1 MNEWINVILL
11 KQRWLGKLICWSVPH
26 RTREL
31 LQRMWFK
38 NCWLLGWGRGRGRGK
53 GGLQTVNPVT
63 NVVMI
68 CGGTGSP
75 TVFSL
80 YSSPKEGSS
89 ELRLA
94 LHHRDRWAVIF
105 IVFWCRSFCLSHWWK
120 VATESESSWHQN
132 QKLLWSHRGGA
143 PDTLWHDQMSKSCST
158 LNRTR
163 SLYFPVGFM
172 WFTE

>member
-1 MNEWINVILL
+1 MLL
-11 KQRWLGKLICWSVPH
+11 KQRLIGKSIFADLCHTAQENFYRGCDS
-26 RTREL
+26 
-31 LQRMWFK
+31 K
-38 NCWLLGWGRGRGRGK
+38 NCWLG
-53 GGLQTVNPVT
+53 GGLRWQTVNPVT

-80 YSSPKEGSS
+80 YSSPKEGST

-94 LHHRDRWAVIF
+94 LHLRDRWAVIF

-120 VATESESSWHQN
+120 VATECIWERLTSEPETVVASPGQSAWH
-132 QKLLWSHRGGA
+132 S
-143 PDTLWHDQMSKSCST
+143 LWHDQLSKSRST

-163 SLYFPVGFM
+163 PLYFPIDFM
-172 WFTE
+172 RFTE